1 MNEDSEGAQLIQNNA
16 QRQVS
21 EFTFVEYLR
30 FRYVLTNA
38 AHSFS
43 YKDKIQISLL
53 PGDLRCVF
61 IPGSWEVFS

>member
-21 EFTFVEYLR
+21 EFTFVECLR
-30 FRYVLTNA
+30 FRCVLTNG

-43 YKDKIQISLL
+43 YKDEIPRMKFKSL
-53 PGDLRCVF
+53 F
-61 IPGSWEVFS
+61 F